1 MVVALE
7 KSGLSVKDYVAV
19 SVPGGNL
26 VQLLDSGFVDAATL
40 NLPTTFFAQ
49 RRGFVRLL
57 DIGWMAEMA
66 SGGLTAM
73 NRTIKTRPDEVK
85 RIIRAL
91 QLGKRAMLKSR
102 KGLSISSPEC

>member
-1 MVVALE
+1 M
-7 KSGLSVKDYVAV
+7 
-19 SVPGGNL
+19 
-26 VQLLDSGFVDAATL
+26 FV
-40 NLPTTFFAQ
+40 AQ

-57 DIGWMAEMA
+57 DIGSLVEMA

-73 NRTIKTRPDEVK
+73 TKTIRARSDEVK

-102 KGLSISSPEC
+102 